1 MRLSLI
7 IRVENAT
14 RFVTPMYDKVKLW
27 LDVCKAWGE
36 SSRLV
41 NLLSDAKEQIDLHT
55 GEIKSFGNINGLRVG
70 VYPSGV
76 MIEGS
81 LPKYLHGGS
90 NLFPIGRHDTEDAI
104 GKLSDALGLHVDGA
118 KVVALEFGTNF
129 LMRHKPS
136 AYLDR
141 MGEMPRRYR
150 HRFCTDTLYYK
161 HRGKLQSD
169 IFTFYDKMIEAKT
182 NGMTIPKGF
191 EDANFLR
198 VELRLKGG
206 IARQMGVAQ
215 VQASTLHDRTFY
227 HRLMAKYI
235 ETYFSIKKLKTQN
248 ASFMAEIRTPKDAVD
263 GFMGLLMA
271 KVGQGQ
277 QEIDAYLAELK
288 ANNIFKD
295 RVSYQRVRDMLYK
308 AASKA
313 SLTTKDEL
321 VAELDDA
328 FTTLKANGN

>member
-1 MRLSLI
+1 
-7 IRVENAT
+7 
-14 RFVTPMYDKVKLW
+14 MYDKIVLW
-27 LDVCKAWGE
+27 KDCRVRDEAPH
-36 SSRLV
+36 LV
-41 NLLSDAKEQIDLHT
+41 TLLTDAKEQTDLET
-55 GEIKSFGNINGLRVG
+55 GEQKTYGSIKGMRVG
-70 VYPSGV
+70 IYPSAIR
-76 MIEGS
+76 IEGS
-81 LPKYLHGGS
+81 LPKFLYDGG
-90 NLFPIGRHDTEDAI
+90 NVIPLNRHTTEEALK
-104 GKLSDALGLHVDGA
+104 KLSDALQINLEDARVSS
-118 KVVALEFGTNF
+118 LEFGANF
-129 LMRHKPS
+129 LVRHKPS

-150 HRFCTDTLYYK
+150 HRFCADTLYYK
-161 HRGKLQSD
+161 HKGKQQPD

-182 NGMTIPKGF
+182 NGMTIPQGF

-235 ETYFSIKKLKTQN
+235 DTYFSIKKLKTQN

>member
-1 MRLSLI
+1 
-7 IRVENAT
+7 
-14 RFVTPMYDKVKLW
+14 MYDKIKLW
-27 LDVCKAWGE
+27 MDDCKAWSE

-41 NLLSDAKEQIDLHT
+41 NLLSDAKEQTDLHT
-55 GEIKSFGNINGLRVG
+55 GEIKTFGNINGLRVG
-70 VYPSGV
+70 IYPSGV

-81 LPKYLHGGS
+81 LPKYLYDGS
-90 NLFPIGRHDTEDAI
+90 NLFPLDRHSTEEAI
-104 GKLSDALGLHVDGA
+104 KKLSDTLHLHVDGT
-118 KVVALEFGTNF
+118 KVVALEYGANF
-129 LMRHKPS
+129 LMKYKPS

-150 HRFCTDTLYYK
+150 HRFCADTLYYK
-161 HRGKLQSD
+161 HNGKQQPD
-169 IFTFYDKMIEAKT
+169 IFTFYDKGAEAKA

-206 IARQMGVAQ
+206 IARQMEVAQ
-215 VQASTLHDRTFY
+215 VQASTLYDRAFY
-227 HRLMAKYI
+227 HQLMTKYI
-235 ETYFSIKKLKTQN
+235 DTYFSIKKLKTQN
-248 ASFMAEIRTPKDAVD
+248 ANFMAEIRTPKDAVD
-263 GFMGLLMA
+263 GFIGLLMA
-271 KVGQGQ
+271 KMGQGQ
-277 QEIDAYLAELK
+277 QEIESYLAELK